1 MGDQQYDLHEYHLVK
16 NIKIS
21 PKKIDGTAIYNR
33 WIKGG
38 GKEMVR
44 GYENSSS
51 VKWWTVCTYS
61 TENSRPET

>member
-1 MGDQQYDLHEYHLVK
+1 MYGNIAVSDQKYQNNLHEYHLVK

-38 GKEMVR
+38 ERNG
-44 GYENSSS
+44 
-51 VKWWTVCTYS
+51 
-61 TENSRPET
+61 